1 MGQSDDEVTAFVVR
15 EFPRLVGALDLYVG
29 DLGVAEELAQEAL
42 MRACARWRHVSTLQS
57 PGGWTYRVG
66 INLASSHLRR
76 RQAEV
81 RARRRVGLLNE
92 AVDDEDIA
100 LRDTVRAAVLTLP
113 KQQRSVVIL
122 RYFFDLSAVTTAELL
137 GVSPEAVRAATARA
151 ARQLRVDLGD
161 LFTGVGLEES

>member
-1 MGQSDDEVTAFVVR
+1 MGQSDDEVTAFVIR

-42 MRACARWRHVSTLQS
+42 MRACARWRHVRTLQS

-66 INLASSHLRR
+66 INLACSHLRR

-81 RARRRVGLLNE
+81 RARRRVGPQVE

-113 KQQRSVVIL
+113 EI
-122 RYFFDLSAVTTAELL
+122 
-137 GVSPEAVRAATARA
+137 GRAH
-151 ARQLRVDLGD
+151 V
-161 LFTGVGLEES
+161 